1 MNFETDRIDDCV
13 EFMKQLKI
21 KQQRLNGS
29 RPGELCVMATGGG
42 AYKYYDKI
50 HEALGV
56 DVLRE
61 DEMECLIIGMSNSS
75 ALPNKIINLR
85 ILQASIFSSLRS
97 LEKSLHIVKQTRC
110 TLKSHAQIYTPTF
123 LLTSGPACL

>member
-13 EFMKQLKI
+13 EFMKQLKV
-21 KQQRLNGS
+21 KQQKLNGS

-61 DEMECLIIGMSNSS
+61 DEMECLIIGMLNCS
-75 ALPNKIINLR
+75 ASTNAIANPLAP
-85 ILQASIFSSLRS
+85 QASISSSLRFLERS
-97 LEKSLHIVKQTRC
+97 LPTAKQILC
-110 TLKSHAQIYTPTF
+110 ISKSHAQ
-123 LLTSGPACL
+123 TSTRICL